1 CRQCERTLG
10 LDSQRVPEC
19 CDGGRILA
27 TEQQS
32 RSALMTCFG
41 AARIESDRSLE
52 SLEDRVLP
60 ERAAVTQIG
69 NAEELATRHPGVG
82 RRGSERERSV
92 GCRHRAGQE
101 RIARC
106 DRGGPAP
113 LEKQPVSERHAR
125 EGVGESGIDSGRR
138 LVLLDG
144 ARDGAPS
151 ARQEKMITTEK

>member
-1 CRQCERTLG
+1 MRVSDGERRIHGERAVQPATGFGIAARDHAPECRCRQCERTLG
-10 LDSQRVPEC
+10 LDSRRVPEC

-69 NAEELATRHPGVG
+69 NAEELA
-82 RRGSERERSV
+82 
-92 GCRHRAGQE
+92 
-101 RIARC
+101 
-106 DRGGPAP
+106 
-113 LEKQPVSERHAR
+113 
-125 EGVGESGIDSGRR
+125 
-138 LVLLDG
+138 
-144 ARDGAPS
+144 
-151 ARQEKMITTEK
+151 